1 MTTSVP
7 TGHPGLPIADSVN
20 AQRFYIDGG
29 WRAPAE
35 RPASG
40 GQALCDV
47 VNPADEEVLG
57 RIAMG
62 GAVDVDL
69 AVAAARR
76 AFTAFSTSSVAS
88 RAALLGRIHALM
100 LDRAEEF
107 ALALSL
113 EMGVAMGYA
122 RTAQLPLAA
131 EHVRVA
137 REALLAYPF
146 TTHQGPTAVVREAI
160 GVCGLITPWNW
171 PLYQVTAKVA
181 PALAAGCCVVIKPS
195 ELSPYSAL
203 MFAQLMHDAGVP
215 AGVFN
220 LVNGTGPEVG
230 AAMAE
235 HAGIDMISITG
246 STRAGVLVAQ
256 AAAPTVKRVT
266 QELGGK
272 SPNVMLPDTEFARA
286 VPLGVAA
293 AFRNVGQSCSA
304 PTRMIVPRGRLAEVE
319 VLAREAARAMVVGD
333 PSSEATT
340 HGPIAN
346 RAQFQR
352 VQHLIEVGIDDGAE
366 LVCGGPGRPDGLERG
381 FYTRPTIFSSVATG
395 MRIAQEEVFGPVL
408 CILPYDTVEEAVTIA
423 NDTVYGLGAHV
434 QGTDLAQARAVA
446 ARIRAGQVL
455 INHPAWDPFA
465 PFGGYKLS
473 GNGREY
479 GRHGLEEYLET
490 KAILGFGNA

>member
-1 MTTSVP
+1 MTASELTPPPQQAIV
-7 TGHPGLPIADSVN
+7 DCVN
-20 AQRFYIDGG
+20 PQRFYIDGA
-29 WRAPAE
+29 WQQAEAPA
-35 RPASG
+35 SF
-40 GQALCDV
+40 DV
-47 VNPADEEVLG
+47 VNPATECVLG
-57 RIAMG
+57 QIAMG
-62 GAVDVDL
+62 NAHDVDR

-76 AFTAFSTSSVAS
+76 AFPGFAGTSVEA
-88 RAALLGRIHALM
+88 RAALLERIHALM
-100 LDRAEEF
+100 LQRADEL

-113 EMGVAMGYA
+113 EMGVACTYA
-122 RTAQLPLAA
+122 RAAQVPLAA

-146 TTHQGPTAVVREAI
+146 LQRHGTTAVAREAI

-171 PLYQVTAKVA
+171 PLYQITAKMA
-181 PALAAGCCVVIKPS
+181 PAIAAGCCVVLKPS

-215 AGVFN
+215 PGVFN
-220 LVNGTGPEVG
+220 LVNGSGPEVG

-235 HAGIDMISITG
+235 HPGIDMISITG

-272 SPNVMLPDTEFARA
+272 SPNLMLPDTDFARA

-304 PTRMIVPRGRLAEVE
+304 PTRMIVPRNALRQVEELACQ
-319 VLAREAARAMVVGD
+319 AAAALIVGD
-333 PSSEATT
+333 PMSPDTT
-340 HGPIAN
+340 LGPIAN
-346 RAQFQR
+346 RAQFER
-352 VQHLIEVGIDDGAE
+352 VQQMIAVGLEDGAR
-366 LVCGGPGRPDGLERG
+366 LLCGGLGRPDGLATG
-381 FYTRPTIFSSVATG
+381 FYARPTIFSSVRTQ
-395 MRIAQEEVFGPVL
+395 MRIAQEEIFGPVL
-408 CILPYDTVEEAVTIA
+408 CILPYDTVEEAIAIA

-434 QGTDLAQARAVA
+434 QGTDVAQARAVA
-446 ARIRAGQVL
+446 GRIRAGQVL

-490 KAILGFGNA
+490 KAILGFGEA